1 MRRTICAASN
11 VTLTMHIKQ
20 CQYWYSYNALQQC
33 HRPHPLPGQS
43 CGGELRGGGHV
54 GELWPQ
60 RVGHHAPDYA
70 VLPNLRLQPSNI
82 NLDYDPV

>member
-20 CQYWYSYNALQQC
+20 CQYWYSYSSATDPT
-33 HRPHPLPGQS
+33 RFPGRAAGGS
-43 CGGELRGGGHV
+43 CGGGGHV